1 MLQKYQ
7 IKGIVVAAVV
17 FFLVSLFVRGG
28 ETESAFVDSVGFAV
42 TATCVL
48 VLAYRKIIWRIDPF
62 LDVPDFGKIDKVVL
76 EFTHVTTPNL
86 GTDVPAKE
94 GRNGAVSKLA
104 LQFGPPR
111 SERSWRAFL
120 FPDPPD
126 GFPVGAAIT

>member
-1 MLQKYQ
+1 MLQEYQ

-76 EFTHVTTPNL
+76 EFTHVTTPNP

-94 GRNGAVSKLA
+94 GRNICLKEADIVCKQEGALIKSMTLSMEQIK
-104 LQFGPPR
+104 
-111 SERSWRAFL
+111 SEVFL
-120 FPDPPD
+120 
-126 GFPVGAAIT
+126 II